1 MGMTLLRGRTFSDQE
16 NRLGAAP
23 VVVINEALAARDFPG
38 QNPIGKRLTF
48 GIKHTVSSDPKDT
61 LRTRGEIIGVVRTVT
76 HTSLSAK
83 PEPATY
89 VPYALLP
96 FGPSFAVR
104 MNADRVTA
112 EREIRSAVS
121 AVDRDAPIYGLQ
133 ALGDA
138 VLASVEQPR
147 FYTVVC
153 GAFALVA
160 LLLAAVGIYGVIS
173 FGVSQRS
180 REFGIRIALGAT
192 PNDVVALV
200 LRSGTRL
207 TLVGLAIGLVGALLA
222 TRTMSALLFGVSAL
236 DGLTFAVVC
245 LVLAGAATLA
255 SWLPARRA
263 AAVDP
268 VVAMRAE

>member
-1 MGMTLLRGRTFSDQE
+1 
-16 NRLGAAP
+16 
-23 VVVINEALAARDFPG
+23 
-38 QNPIGKRLTF
+38 
-48 GIKHTVSSDPKDT
+48 
-61 LRTRGEIIGVVRTVT
+61 
-76 HTSLSAK
+76 
-83 PEPATY
+83 
-89 VPYALLP
+89 
-96 FGPSFAVR
+96 
-104 MNADRVTA
+104 
-112 EREIRSAVS
+112 
-121 AVDRDAPIYGLQ
+121 
-133 ALGDA
+133 
-138 VLASVEQPR
+138 LASVEQPR

-192 PNDVVALV
+192 PSDVVALV

-236 DGLTFAVVC
+236 DGPTFAVVC